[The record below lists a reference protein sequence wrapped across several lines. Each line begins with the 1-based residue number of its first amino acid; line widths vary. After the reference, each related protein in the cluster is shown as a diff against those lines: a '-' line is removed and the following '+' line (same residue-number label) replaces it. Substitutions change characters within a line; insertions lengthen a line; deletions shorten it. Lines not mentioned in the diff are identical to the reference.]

1 MKKYELNL
9 AEYEITYAKPVIENG
24 KPVIEDGKQKTES
37 ITEVYPLKDNI
48 SSWLRTVGLFRTGEE
63 ITEAALLAKQVRDS
77 LEPIIVLDEREKEIL
92 KKTINRFLDLTI
104 EGKANLGGPNHE
116 EAIIR
121 IFSMQE
127 VK

>member
-1 MKKYELNL
+1 MKKYKLNL
-9 AEYEITYAKPVIENG
+9 EEYKITYNI
-24 KPVIEDGKQKTES
+24 PVIEDGKPVIEAGKQKMQEK
-37 ITEVYPLKDNI
+37 IEVYPLQDNI
-48 SSWLRTVGLFRTGEE
+48 SSWLRTAGLFRTGEE
-63 ITEAALLAKQVRDS
+63 IAEAALLARQVRETKEDE
-77 LEPIIVLDEREKEIL
+77 LILDEREKEIL